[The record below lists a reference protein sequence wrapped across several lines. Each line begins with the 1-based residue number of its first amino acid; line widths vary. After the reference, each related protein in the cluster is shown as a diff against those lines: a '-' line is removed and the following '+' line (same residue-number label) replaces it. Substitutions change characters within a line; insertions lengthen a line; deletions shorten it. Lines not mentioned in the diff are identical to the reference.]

1 MQTRTKIISATLTA
15 AAVLGLAGT
24 GTAVAL
30 DKTVTLRVGEQTR
43 QVSGFGLTTTVGD
56 VLRANGVTLEGRDS
70 VSPAVDTAVAN
81 GQTVTVTLRRPVLVS
96 VTRDGITSTTLTYA
110 TTVAG
115 VLTELGVTYDAD
127 DRLSVPAEAS
137 LTDRSDV
144 TVRRVAVAE
153 VAETVAVPFAAT
165 TVDDATRTKG
175 TSSVTT
181 PGAPGVLTKTFAVT
195 TVDGVEESR
204 TLVSEAVT
212 TQPVAQVTS
221 VGTKAKATAVAPSS
235 AGGTAAGSTSGA
247 GLNLAN
253 AEMWDRVAQCESSG
267 NWHINTGNG
276 YYGGLQFSSS
286 TWLANGGAD
295 FASRADLASREQQI
309 TVANRLYAKNG
320 LRDWTCKG

>member
-153 VAETVAVPFAAT
+153 VAETVA
-165 TVDDATRTKG
+165 
-175 TSSVTT
+175 SVAR
-181 PGAPGVLTKTFAVT
+181 G
-195 TVDGVEESR
+195 
-204 TLVSEAVT
+204 
-212 TQPVAQVTS
+212 
-221 VGTKAKATAVAPSS
+221 
-235 AGGTAAGSTSGA
+235 
-247 GLNLAN
+247 
-253 AEMWDRVAQCESSG
+253 
-267 NWHINTGNG
+267 
-276 YYGGLQFSSS
+276 
-286 TWLANGGAD
+286 
-295 FASRADLASREQQI
+295 
-309 TVANRLYAKNG
+309 
-320 LRDWTCKG
+320 